1 MPIVPPD
8 LAGGSFARSILEIDP
23 SVNLPLVGNINLFGD
38 TGTKVPNGIDT
49 LVASITHKKLAY
61 PFRYEISFNTADALS
76 NLRLAVSCENI
87 TMPGKSI
94 ATQEI
99 KTHGPV
105 DDMPY
110 ESSFSGDVEATFKVA
125 GDYFERNFF
134 EAWQQKIV
142 NPRTNNLGYKDS
154 YSCEIEITQLDLQ
167 DQPIYHLI
175 LEDAFPKT
183 VHPVEL
189 GDEREGIQKQS
200 ISFSYR
206 QWRMKPPDQVGFLQG
221 VINRLDLRG
230 RLNRQLDGLFGGTIP
245 MNPTAIGGTVL
256 NLPWGLDPG
265 EITAQGGLAVSDFF
279 NDLIG

>member
-1 MPIVPPD
+1 MPILPPD
-8 LAGGSFARSILEIDP
+8 FAENLFQIDP
-23 SVNLPLVGNINLFGD
+23 SINLPLVGDINLLGD
-38 TGTKVPNGIDT
+38 TGSRVPNGIDT
-49 LVASITHKKLAY
+49 LVSSIVHKDLAY
-61 PFRYEISFNTADALS
+61 PFRYEISFNNADALS
-76 NLRLAVSCENI
+76 NLRLAVSCESI
-87 TMPGKSI
+87 TMPGKNIS
-94 ATQEI
+94 TQEI

-110 ESSFSGDVEATFKVA
+110 EVSYSGDVEAVFKVA

-134 EAWQQKIV
+134 DKWQNLIV
-142 NPRTNNLGYKDS
+142 SPGKNNLAYKDS

-183 VHPVEL
+183 IGPMQL
-189 GDEREGIQKQS
+189 GDELEGIQKQA
-200 ISFSYR
+200 IGFSYR
-206 QWRMKPPDQVGFLQG
+206 QWRMKAPDEQGFLQG

-230 RLNRQLDGLFGGTIP
+230 RLNRQLDGMFGGSIP
-245 MNPTAIGGTVL
+245 MNPTAIGGTIL

-265 EITAQGGLAVSDFF
+265 QITGQGGLAVSDFF

>member
-1 MPIVPPD
+1 MPILPPD
-8 LAGGSFARSILEIDP
+8 FAENLFQIDP
-23 SVNLPLVGNINLFGD
+23 SINLPLVGDINLFGD
-38 TGTKVPNGIDT
+38 RGSKVPNGIDT
-49 LVASITHKKLAY
+49 LVSSIAHKKLAY
-61 PFRYEISFNTADALS
+61 PFRYEISFNNTDALS
-76 NLRLAVSCENI
+76 NLRLAVSCESI
-87 TMPGKSI
+87 TMPGKNIS
-94 ATQEI
+94 TQEI

-110 ESSFSGDVEATFKVA
+110 EVSYSGDVEAVFKVA

-134 EAWQQKIV
+134 DKWQNLIV
-142 NPRTNNLGYKDS
+142 SPGKNNISYKDS

-183 VHPVEL
+183 IGPIEL
-189 GDEREGIQKQS
+189 GDEREGIQKQA
-200 ISFSYR
+200 IGFSYR
-206 QWRMKPPDQVGFLQG
+206 QWRMKAPDEIGFLQG

-230 RLNRQLDGLFGGTIP
+230 RLNRQLDGMFGGSIP
-245 MNPTAIGGTVL
+245 MNPTAIGGTIL

-265 EITAQGGLAVSDFF
+265 QITEQGGLAVSDFF